1 MGPPE
6 RFEEIADQWR
16 EEGREVS
23 TSELDRLYTPV
34 GLDLGG
40 GTPYQIA
47 YSIVAELLAIR
58 YGRAPD
64 HLREAEMLD
73 RRLQP

>member
-1 MGPPE
+1 MGPAE
-6 RFEEIADQWR
+6 RFEEIAAEWR
-16 EEGREVS
+16 EEGRDLS
-23 TSELDRLYTPV
+23 PTDLDRLYTPI

-47 YSIVAELLAIR
+47 HSIVAELLAVR
-58 YGRAPD
+58 HGRTPT
-64 HLREAEMLD
+64 HLRSDTSLE